1 MQWCKLDWNTLLRI
15 ISPNPKRK
23 PHAGYSSPCKSGES
37 WKVLK
42 EMRNPGEIW
51 RLIPP
56 VQNQSHCMVS
66 FLLHYFLEK
75 SLKTPRYPGRRVCW
89 GKDAWVL
96 QKMSLFAVPP
106 GIYPWAR
113 LWGVMGR
120 VQLGVAYSHLRFLG
134 CAAQK
139 GGTTSPNGIISGV
152 RDYLNNVNNVTTAR
166 SLIWVNLPF
175 HMNCGPWRGEI

>member
-1 MQWCKLDWNTLLRI
+1 MLG
-15 ISPNPKRK
+15 KRCLSAAK
-23 PHAGYSSPCKSGES
+23 D
-37 WKVLK
+37 
-42 EMRNPGEIW
+42 EI
-51 RLIPP
+51 
-56 VQNQSHCMVS
+56 
-66 FLLHYFLEK
+66 
-75 SLKTPRYPGRRVCW
+75 
-89 GKDAWVL
+89 
-96 QKMSLFAVPP
+96 FAVPP

-166 SLIWVNLPF
+166 SLI
-175 HMNCGPWRGEI
+175 